1 MRCEYLDK
9 TYNHGKPNEC
19 QALKD
24 ISLNFKNKGLVCILG
39 KSGSGKSTLLSILG
53 YLDQPSNGKV
63 YDGDICLSDLNSN
76 QANSYRRNNVGY
88 IFQNYNLI
96 NELTVEENITIGL
109 KEIDQNKLKNILE
122 LLGIIKF
129 VDKIASELSGGEQQR
144 VAIARAL
151 LKESKVIIADE
162 PTGNLDNNNSKI
174 IFNTLREIS
183 KERLVIVVTHDN
195 ENAFEYADRVITI
208 FDGEVVDDTTPNCD
222 EEPLGCKIYSDNQ
235 TIISSKTAMKI
246 SWKLIKAKKIRLI
259 ISICLL
265 AVSLSLFGLFIL
277 FMQYDLIKVSPDTFQ
292 SNNQSMLKI
301 QKGYTD
307 VNTDKFILSNRTILE
322 NELTDLCKRND
333 VFNLDITYMIFGMMI
348 TSSSTGNYFLPQNVY
363 EATVSSAERLSK
375 YGFQLEYGSY
385 PDSGEEVA
393 ITDFLVYS
401 IGILRP
407 ELINNLLGINSISE
421 LSDDELLIERLK
433 NLKEDKLI
441 TLFGQNWN
449 ENIKEP
455 SNLEKIRENFGI
467 LLLDE
472 KVNFGANEFI
482 ISAII
487 KTDFVKKYKDLVY
500 MDDVAINNDDRA
512 KTFKYLVNNYY
523 SQFYV
528 NDSFLSEVYMDKI
541 VFTNTVFIKYSSV
554 KNLVNSEKELQGTDA
569 YATTNFFRNRFKQ
582 EFDKNKIGSYT
593 MENTITRPLGLNM
606 EPDLIFTSEPINFIG
621 IFELPANLAE
631 KINNG
636 SAIIVSDEYFN
647 KFSKSQCYIASVNID
662 LPQSKEKQ
670 IELMKYLEEND
681 LYYVTNYSEPLYDLS
696 NIIKIFS
703 KTFLALLVVLLLF
716 SIFYI
721 SSFFQSIIGSQKREI
736 GIMRAIGLKSIEISK
751 IFLIAGIM
759 ISLCAIC
766 LSYILLTL
774 LQIIANDLIINEF
787 FNYIDNMKILG
798 LKILTLNYIPF
809 LIIILICII
818 ISILSMVLP
827 IKKLSKMNPSD
838 VMRR

>member
-385 PDSGEEVA
+385 PDIGEEVA

-433 NLKEDKLI
+433 KLKEDKLI
-441 TLFGQNWN
+441 ALFGQNWN
-449 ENIKEP
+449 EYIKEP

-569 YATTNFFRNRFKQ
+569 YATTNFFRNCFKQ

-593 MENTITRPLGLNM
+593 MENTITRPLGSNM

-681 LYYVTNYSEPLYDLS
+681 LYYVTNYSEPLYELS